1 MQIRY
6 HIPLQILSRE
16 KECFDGKPA
25 KKKRCK
31 NSLSSLLS
39 ILLRK
44 LAQKKFWSYACNCC
58 YPTQFA
64 HLAVQ
69 AVCMKKRLQKVIIV
83 PRLVTRSLPS
93 VPVNNCRSLKIEH
106 RQIDGSG
113 FISALL
119 KKYHTSYFIMR
130 LFFRDCSPSKK
141 SLIAL
146 YFSKSVSLLHW
157 FYSHVWAYY
166 KNRDGD

>member
-1 MQIRY
+1 MLDFRCKFVTTS
-6 HIPLQILSRE
+6 LCKFFRE
-16 KECFDGKPA
+16 KRNVLTKNLQ
-25 KKKRCK
+25 KRCK

-113 FISALL
+113 FISAFL
-119 KKYHTSYFIMR
+119 KKISHF
-130 LFFRDCSPSKK
+130 LFHNETF
-141 SLIAL
+141 
-146 YFSKSVSLLHW
+146 FSWL
-157 FYSHVWAYY
+157 
-166 KNRDGD
+166 

>member
-1 MQIRY
+1 MLDFRCKFVTTS
-6 HIPLQILSRE
+6 LCKFFRE
-16 KECFDGKPA
+16 KRNVLTENLQ
-25 KKKRCK
+25 KKRCK

-44 LAQKKFWSYACNCC
+44 LAQKSFGAMPVRNCC

-119 KKYHTSYFIMR
+119 KKNIT
-130 LFFRDCSPSKK
+130 L
-141 SLIAL
+141 LI
-146 YFSKSVSLLHW
+146 S
-157 FYSHVWAYY
+157 
-166 KNRDGD
+166 

>member
-1 MQIRY
+1 MLDFRCKFVTTSLCKFFRERRNVLTEN
-6 HIPLQILSRE
+6 LQR
-16 KECFDGKPA
+16 
-25 KKKRCK
+25 KRCK

-113 FISALL
+113 FISALQ

-130 LFFRDCSPSKK
+130 PFFSW
-141 SLIAL
+141 L
-146 YFSKSVSLLHW
+146 
-157 FYSHVWAYY
+157 
-166 KNRDGD
+166 